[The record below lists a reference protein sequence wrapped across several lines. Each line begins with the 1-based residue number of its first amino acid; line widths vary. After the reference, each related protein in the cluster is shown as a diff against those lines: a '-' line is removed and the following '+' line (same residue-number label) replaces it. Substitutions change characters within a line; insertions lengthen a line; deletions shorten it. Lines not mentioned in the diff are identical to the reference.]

1 MMSDFATYA
10 STCLLTEWDAR
21 DIALANNDPVATWAK
36 SSASTEGNNLTQGTA
51 LQRPLFKTGTYPYLQ
66 FDGTNDV
73 LSCNL
78 ATDPTVV
85 FVVFEATIDGTTRAL
100 YSALSGGNFHW
111 AHLSGSQL
119 TNPYVGTT
127 PSISP
132 QAAWASS
139 LNGVRQAMAFRV
151 TSSTA
156 GCLADRI
163 SVSGAITA
171 KPSFAGVLS
180 VGGFNAGTSFPW
192 SGKIHYVATCV
203 GMSLEKIARGLA
215 ILRHEW
221 GAPGD
226 DPGSVGG
233 GTSGFTGLSGVGRLG
248 T

>member
-1 MMSDFATYA
+1 MSDFAEYA

-21 DIALANNDPVATWAK
+21 DITLANNDPVATWPK
-36 SSASTEGNNLTQGTA
+36 SAASTEGNNLTQGTA
-51 LQRPLFKTGTYPYLQ
+51 LQRPLFKSGTYPYLQ

-78 ATDPTVV
+78 VTDPTVV
-85 FVVFEATIDGTTRAL
+85 FVVFEATIDGTARAL

-111 AHLSGSQL
+111 FNVSGSQL
-119 TNPYVGTT
+119 SHSFVGTT
-127 PSISP
+127 PNVTA
-132 QAAWASS
+132 QVAWASA
-139 LNGVRQAMAFRV
+139 LNGVRQAFAFRV
-151 TSSTA
+151 TNGTA

-163 SVSGAITA
+163 SVSAAITA
-171 KPSFAGVLS
+171 RPSFAGLLS
-180 VGGFNAGTSFPW
+180 VGGFNDGTSFPW
-192 SGKIHYVATCV
+192 SGKIHHVATCV

-226 DPGSVGG
+226 APESVGG